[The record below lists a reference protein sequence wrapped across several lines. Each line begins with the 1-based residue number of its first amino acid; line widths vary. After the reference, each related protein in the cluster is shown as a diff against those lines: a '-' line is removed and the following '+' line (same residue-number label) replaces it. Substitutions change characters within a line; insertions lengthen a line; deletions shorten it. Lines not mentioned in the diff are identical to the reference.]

1 MRVLVVDDSLV
12 IRDRLVAMLTG
23 VPDVGVV
30 GVFGSAEAALN
41 AIVALSPD
49 LVILDV
55 RLPGRSGIQALPD
68 IRSLAPDAE
77 VFVFTNFPLERY
89 RSRCL
94 DAGASRFLDKSKD
107 FLELCR
113 LVEERAASAPP

>member
-30 GVFGSAEAALN
+30 GVFGSADAALG
-41 AIVALSPD
+41 AISTLLPD

-55 RLPGRSGIQALPD
+55 RLPGRSGIQALPE

-77 VFVFTNFPLERY
+77 VFVFTNFPFERY

>member
-1 MRVLVVDDSLV
+1 MRVIVVDDSVV

-30 GVFGSAEAALN
+30 GVFGSADSVLYALTK
-41 AIVALSPD
+41 LSPD

-55 RLPGRSGIQALPD
+55 RLPGRSGIEALPH
-68 IRSLAPDAE
+68 IRRLAPAAE
-77 VFVFTNFPLERY
+77 VFVFTNYPFDRY

-94 DAGASRFLDKSKD
+94 EAGAARFLDKSKD

-113 LVEERAASAPP
+113 LVEERAAAVSP

>member
-12 IRDRLVAMLTG
+12 IRDRLVSMLAA
-23 VPDVGVV
+23 VPHVGVV
-30 GVFGSAEAALN
+30 GVFGSAEAAVD
-41 AIVALSPD
+41 AVARLAPD

-55 RLPGRSGIQALPD
+55 RLPGRSGIQALPE

-77 VFVFTNFPLERY
+77 VFVFTNFPFERY

-94 DAGASRFLDKSKD
+94 DAGASHFLDKSKD

-113 LVEERAASAPP
+113 LVEKRAAAAPP